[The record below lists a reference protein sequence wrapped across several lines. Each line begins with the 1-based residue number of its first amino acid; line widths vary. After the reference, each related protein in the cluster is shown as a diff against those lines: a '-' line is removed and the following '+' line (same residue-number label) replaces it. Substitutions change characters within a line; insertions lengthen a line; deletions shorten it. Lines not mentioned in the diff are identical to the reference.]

1 MLGIIFTESNPAFI
15 STFSLQPKHN
25 SGARHLDHDRRPR
38 HRWQGSPPLLHRVL
52 GRPHCLVPLRAL
64 LVHLNLGTGSLR
76 HLYHT
81 YNMLGSSTK
90 SYNLKY
96 PEHVL
101 SAGKHLSVSGSFFLP
116 ADWFPFDRHTSYS
129 AVCYLTSWGN
139 QVLAESE
146 SPLIFPISVN
156 PLSFREPS

>member
-1 MLGIIFTESNPAFI
+1 MESDPEFNFLSSAQTQRAPRQRPLPPA
-15 STFSLQPKHN
+15 QM
-25 SGARHLDHDRRPR
+25 ARLTPT
-38 HRWQGSPPLLHRVL
+38 SPPSPWSASLS
-52 GRPHCLVPLRAL
+52 GSSACSTRPSQPRDRFSETSLS
-64 LVHLNLGTGSLR
+64 HLQ
-76 HLYHT
+76 HA
-81 YNMLGSSTK
+81 GSSTK

-129 AVCYLTSWGN
+129 AVCYLTSCGN

-146 SPLIFPISVN
+146 SPLILPLSVN